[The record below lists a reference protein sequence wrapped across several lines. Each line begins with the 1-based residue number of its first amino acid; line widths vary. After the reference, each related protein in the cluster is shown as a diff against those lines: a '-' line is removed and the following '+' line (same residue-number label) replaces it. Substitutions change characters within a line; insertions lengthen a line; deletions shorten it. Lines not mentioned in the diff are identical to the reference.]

1 MSQRP
6 FKILGI
12 EHVGVAVESMEDISS
27 IFSDVLGLEFSGSE
41 EVAEQQVITD
51 IYQVDNSKLEF
62 LKATSK
68 DSPIARFI
76 DKKGTGM
83 HHIAFLVD
91 HLQPA
96 LQCHQA
102 HSGWWEYRVRPAP
115 KPRTGDPVRVRLG
128 KWHPRRS
135 TRPTLPNL
143 LPNLRPHHPAPHGNR
158 PGTGPGGKIGR

>member
-1 MSQRP
+1 MSQKS

-12 EHVGVAVESMEDISS
+12 EHVGVAVDDLNGISDI
-27 IFSDVLGLEFSGSE
+27 FGDLLGLELRSRE
-41 EVAEQQVITD
+41 KIDDQQVITD
-51 IYQVDNSKLEF
+51 IYEIGSGKLEF

-96 LQCHQA
+96 LDYLKDQ
-102 HSGWWEYRVRPAP
+102 GVRLIDE
-115 KPRTGDPVRVRLG
+115 KPRIGAEGLSIAFI
-128 KWHPRRS
+128 HPKS
-135 TRPTLPNL
+135 S
-143 LPNLRPHHPAPHGNR
+143 
-158 PGTGPGGKIGR
+158 GGILMELCEKK

>member
-6 FKILGI
+6 FKILSI
-12 EHVGVAVESMEDISS
+12 EHVGVALENMERISS
-27 IFSDVLGLEFSGSE
+27 IFSDVLGLEFSCSE
-41 EVAEQQVITD
+41 EVADQQVITD

-96 LQCHQA
+96 LDYLKNQGVHLID
-102 HSGWWEYRVRPAP
+102 E
-115 KPRTGDPVRVRLG
+115 KPRIGAEGLSIAFL
-128 KWHPRRS
+128 HPKS
-135 TRPTLPNL
+135 TNGILVELCEKN
-143 LPNLRPHHPAPHGNR
+143 
-158 PGTGPGGKIGR
+158 

>member
-96 LQCHQA
+96 LDYLKDQGVHLID
-102 HSGWWEYRVRPAP
+102 E
-115 KPRTGDPVRVRLG
+115 KPRIGAEGLSIAFL
-128 KWHPRRS
+128 HPKS
-135 TRPTLPNL
+135 TSGILVELCEKN
-143 LPNLRPHHPAPHGNR
+143 
-158 PGTGPGGKIGR
+158 